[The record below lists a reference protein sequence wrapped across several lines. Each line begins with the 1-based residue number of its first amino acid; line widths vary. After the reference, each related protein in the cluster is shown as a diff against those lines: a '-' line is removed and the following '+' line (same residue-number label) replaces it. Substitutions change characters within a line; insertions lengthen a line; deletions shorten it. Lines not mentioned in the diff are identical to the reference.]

1 MTRTTLKLSLLAVA
15 LSAAFAA
22 QAQDKAALASQHE
35 AALARL
41 SADSGGVAQV
51 SMHAATGTAR
61 FVRAAPG
68 GKISLPRSALA
79 ANEAGKQGS
88 STQWLTNYGG
98 LFGISSPA
106 AELSAARVSNDVYG
120 GTHLTYKQVYKGVP
134 VFGAEVKSHFDPSG
148 NLTVVNGTFVPGIA
162 VNPTPTHSADAAVA
176 AAMARVKADL
186 GQSAML
192 KSARLSASKP
202 TLMIYRDGLAKGV
215 EGTNYLA
222 WQVEVG
228 NRLDVRDF
236 VYVDAHT
243 GKVIEK
249 ISGIHEAKN
258 RRAYDGLGI
267 NPAPGP
273 NYPNNPFWVEG
284 NPFPTGNVE
293 ADNMIAASSEIY
305 DLFKKAFGRDSYDGQ
320 GATMDSIFNR
330 GNGCP
335 NASWNGTFISFCP
348 GTTTD
353 DVTAHEWGHAY
364 TEYTHGLIY
373 AWQSGALNEAY
384 SDIWGETVDRLNGRG
399 GDTPD
404 AVRTA
409 GSCTASTP
417 ALPTINI
424 TAPAAIAGAKSAGT
438 AAFGPATF
446 SISGTVAGV
455 EVGSVTAACAALPAG
470 SLSGKIAFIDRG
482 GCGFSV
488 KAQNAELA
496 GAIGVI
502 IGNNVAGAAPNMAAT
517 AGTTNTVPALS
528 LSQADGTAV
537 KAQLSVTTVTASMQ
551 RGGVG
556 SDNSVRWLI
565 GEDSTAF
572 GGAIR
577 DMYNPTC
584 YGNPGKVSDV
594 QYSCGP
600 NTQAGDNG
608 GVHTNSGVPNHA
620 YALTVD
626 GGTYNGQTI
635 TGIGLTKAAHIYY
648 RAQSVYQGPASAF
661 ADHADALAQSCAD
674 LTGQNL
680 ANLLTGA
687 PSGEVI
693 TAADCSQLPKVATA
707 VEFRSPVSQC
717 NFQPLLAQSPPPLC
731 ASGTQ
736 STIVS
741 DGFDGGKKGG
751 VKWQVSYV
759 GSNPEFTPRNW
770 GVVNG
775 LPSSR
780 PGYAIF
786 AADANIGNCA
796 PGGNQA
802 GLQRLESP
810 EITIPASTT
819 TLRMAFDHWVATEAG
834 FDGGNLKIS
843 VNGGAY
849 QLVSAANFIY
859 NPYNT
864 TLTSAAGG
872 SDNPLAGQAAF
883 SGSDGGS
890 VGGSWGRSIVNLA
903 PYAVSGDKVK
913 LRFELGNDGC
923 GGVKGWYLDDVT
935 VYRCTAP

>member
-1 MTRTTLKLSLLAVA
+1 MTSTTLKLSLLALA
-15 LSAAFAA
+15 LNAAFAA
-22 QAQDKAALASQHE
+22 QAQDKAALNSQRE
-35 AALARL
+35 AAIARL
-41 SADSGGVAQV
+41 SADSGVVPQV

-61 FVRAAPG
+61 FVRAATPG
-68 GKISLPRSALA
+68 GKIAPQRGALA
-79 ANEAGKQGS
+79 MNEAGKQGA

-106 AELSAARVSNDVYG
+106 AELSAARVQTDVYG
-120 GTHLTYKQVYKGVP
+120 GTHLTYKQVYRGVP
-134 VFGAEVKSHFDPSG
+134 VFGAEVKSHFDPAG
-148 NLTVVNGTFVPGIA
+148 NLTVVNGAFVPGID
-162 VNPTPTHSADAAVA
+162 VNPTPSHSAESAVA
-176 AAMARVKADL
+176 AAMMRVKADL
-186 GQSAML
+186 GQTVMKKTAKL
-192 KSARLSASKP
+192 TASKP
-202 TLMIYRDGLAKGV
+202 TLMVYRDGLAKGV
-215 EGTNYLA
+215 EGANYLV
-222 WQVEVG
+222 WQVEIG
-228 NRLDVRDF
+228 NRVDVRDF

-243 GKVIEK
+243 GKVVEK
-249 ISGIHEAKN
+249 IAGIHESKN
-258 RRAYDGLGI
+258 RRAFDAM
-267 NPAPGP
+267 NATAPGP

-284 NPFPTGNVE
+284 NAFPTGNLE
-293 ADNMIAASSEIY
+293 ADNMIAASSEVY
-305 DLFKKAFGRDSYDGQ
+305 DLFKKAFGRDSYDGN
-320 GATMDSIFNR
+320 GATMDSVFNR
-330 GNGCP
+330 GNACP
-335 NASWNGTFISFCP
+335 NASWNGTLISFCP

-373 AWQSGALNEAY
+373 AWQSGALNESY

-409 GSCTASTP
+409 GSCTASTANP
-417 ALPTINI
+417 PTINV
-424 TAPAAIAGAKSAGT
+424 TAPAAIAGPKSAGT
-438 AAFGPATF
+438 AAFGAQTF

-455 EVGSVTAACAALPAG
+455 EVGSVTAACNPLTAN
-470 SLSGKIAFIDRG
+470 SLTGKIAFVDRG

-488 KAQNAELA
+488 KAANAEAA
-496 GAIGVI
+496 GAIAVI
-502 IGNNVAGAAPNMAAT
+502 IGNNAAGVAPNMAAT
-517 AGTTNTVPALS
+517 AGTVNTVPTLS
-528 LSQADGTAV
+528 LSQADGTAM
-537 KAQLSVTTVTASMQ
+537 KAQLASTTVTVALQ

-584 YGNPGKVSDV
+584 YGNPGKVSDP
-594 QYSCGP
+594 QYVCGA
-600 NTQAGDNG
+600 NNAAGDYG

-648 RAQSVYQGPASAF
+648 RAQSVYQGPTSAF
-661 ADHADALAQSCAD
+661 SDHADALAQSCLD

-680 ANLLTGA
+680 AHLLTGA

-693 TAADCSQLPKVATA
+693 TAADCAQLPKVATA
-707 VEFRSPVSQC
+707 VELRSTVSQC
-717 NFQPLLAQSPPPLC
+717 TFPPLLAQSPPPLC

-736 STIVS
+736 STIAS
-741 DGFDGGKKGG
+741 DAFDGGKKGG
-751 VKWQVSYV
+751 IKWQVTHQGV
-759 GSNPEFTPRNW
+759 NPEFTTRDW

-775 LPSSR
+775 LPSGRS
-780 PGYAIF
+780 GYAIF
-786 AADANIGNCA
+786 AGNPNIGTCA
-796 PGGNQA
+796 A
-802 GLQRLESP
+802 GSDQSGVQRLESA
-810 EITIPASTT
+810 EITVPASTT
-819 TLRMAFDHWVATEAG
+819 TLRMAFDHWVATEAAY
-834 FDGGNLKIS
+834 DGGNLKIS

-849 QLVSAANFIY
+849 QLVKAVDFIY

-864 TLTSAAGG
+864 TLATAAAGNT
-872 SDNPLAGQAAF
+872 NPLAGQAAF
-883 SGSDGGS
+883 SGSDAGS
-890 VGGSWGRSIVNLA
+890 NSGSWGRSIVNLA

-923 GGVKGWYLDDVT
+923 GGSRGWFVDDVT